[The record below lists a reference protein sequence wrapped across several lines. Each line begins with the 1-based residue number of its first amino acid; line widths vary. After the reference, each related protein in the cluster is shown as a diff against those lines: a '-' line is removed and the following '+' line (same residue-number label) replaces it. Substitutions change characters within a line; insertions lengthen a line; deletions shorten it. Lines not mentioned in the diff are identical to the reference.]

1 MAKWR
6 SKKMAELDAKLKEER
21 ARNTR
26 VKKKLSDFGEMYK
39 SVFDLRK
46 ADKMADVIFNEWDGK
61 VGLKEPPVLRAA
73 YELDW
78 IRYAEREADWEGI
91 FHMEPWIGR
100 LADAYTRDREDARL
114 SQLDEE
120 VLEEAHI
127 ALPDGGFFGRRPKDR
142 EHLLDALIPD
152 WNPGAKRGDP
162 GKLRAESAA
171 SAIGFR

>member
-1 MAKWR
+1 MAI
-6 SKKMAELDAKLKEER
+6 LDAKLKEER

-26 VKKKLSDFGEMYK
+26 VKKKLSDFEGLYRD
-39 SVFDLRK
+39 VFDLRQ
-46 ADKMADVIFNEWDGK
+46 ADKMADRLFYDWDGK
-61 VGLKEPPVLRAA
+61 VGLAEPPALRAEH
-73 YELDW
+73 ELDW

-91 FHMEPWIGR
+91 FRWNPWVGR
-100 LADAYTRDREDARL
+100 LADAYTRDRDDTRL
-114 SQLDEE
+114 SQRSQE
-120 VLEEAHI
+120 VLDEAHI
-127 ALPDGGFFGRRPKDR
+127 ALPDGGFFGRRLKDR